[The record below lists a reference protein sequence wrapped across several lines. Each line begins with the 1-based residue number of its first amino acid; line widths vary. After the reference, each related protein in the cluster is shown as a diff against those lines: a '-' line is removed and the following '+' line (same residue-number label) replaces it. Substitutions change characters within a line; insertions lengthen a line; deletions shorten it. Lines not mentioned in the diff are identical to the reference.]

1 MGRPLQL
8 AERASWHG
16 GSFLTAAVLWTIV
29 SAGLAP
35 ASAVAMLQ
43 PDVAGGGGPASQT
56 IAAGGPL
63 NRTSHLAYRKPK
75 AYLMTVSASRG
86 TVARVRSPGGRP
98 GQLVW
103 LVVLLASMC
112 GLALFLGRQF
122 GDARASPAWHRSRR
136 RV

>member
-1 MGRPLQL
+1 M
-8 AERASWHG
+8 
-16 GSFLTAAVLWTIV
+16 AAVLWTIV

-35 ASAVAMLQ
+35 ASAGGMLQ
-43 PDVAGGGGPASQT
+43 SDVAGRGGPISQT
-56 IAAGGPL
+56 IAAGDPL
-63 NRTSHLAYRKPK
+63 SRTSHLAYRKPK

-86 TVARVRSPGGRP
+86 IVARVRSPGDRP

-103 LVVLLASMC
+103 LAVLLASMC

-122 GDARASPAWHRSRR
+122 GDARASPGWHRSRR